1 MVRVFVAIHFQ
12 IPIHLYQS
20 SLTTR
25 SFCVIVISPFSLSVF
40 FSFYLFLTLLSFY
53 HLHHFSSLQLHSHF
67 QANQR
72 RLLFSARVA
81 TLLCTATGQG
91 IISCS
96 LFISNIWNVLT
107 LYDCQLV
114 LWSQDCWSQCVPGQ
128 SQSEQWTT
136 LNSPPARPTP
146 CAEDVKPRFV
156 CWTQTKYLPETN
168 SLHKQVL
175 FKFYPS
181 PKIPI

>member
-1 MVRVFVAIHFQ
+1 M
-12 IPIHLYQS
+12 
-20 SLTTR
+20 
-25 SFCVIVISPFSLSVF
+25 SFIFTNQASRHGLSVLLLFPCFFYLSF

-53 HLHHFSSLQLHSHF
+53 HLHHFSSLHLHSHF

-96 LFISNIWNVLT
+96 LFIPNIWNVLS
-107 LYDCQLV
+107 LYYWKLG
-114 LWSQDCWSQCVPGQ
+114 LWSQDCWSLCMPGQ

-136 LNSPPARPTP
+136 LNSPPAHPTP
-146 CAEDVKPRFV
+146 SVEDVKPRFV
-156 CWTQTKYLPETN
+156 CRTQTKYLLETN
-168 SLHKQVL
+168 FLHK
-175 FKFYPS
+175 
-181 PKIPI
+181 